1 MMLKRSPLGSSFVI
15 ITPFWRIE
23 IGKMLG
29 GGGNSSATVGSR
41 DVCVFGIQLL
51 ETEHGAS
58 LIFLDSI
65 ESYFDD

>member
-41 DVCVFGIQLL
+41 GVCVRDSAPGDRARCIVNFPRLNRI
-51 ETEHGAS
+51 
-58 LIFLDSI
+58 IF
-65 ESYFDD
+65 